1 MNTEQ
6 MRSGSVVSWL
16 RNDIS
21 ARLIAVMLLLSLAP
35 MTVLGFTGRNS
46 LQSALTTSQT
56 TSLDTVHQ
64 SAATG
69 IDAFLRESQT
79 LVELTAKNET
89 LLRYAQA
96 DPARRS
102 AFQSDASDLLR
113 RLAQLKTPFEVASYT
128 DLDGTQRIAE
138 AKGAMEI
145 GVGLSV
151 ADREYFQRVVKDES
165 VFISDLT
172 FTEFRTPSAIFYV
185 AVPVYGVSQATGTAQ
200 NRGIIGVLSLRI
212 NAQAL
217 QNILEGSTAEATAQT
232 AASQGAATAN
242 RSNDV
247 GLWLVD
253 RQGVIVLAANQKP
266 SIVNEQLQLQS
277 VRQLTDAQIE
287 TIKRSGRYG
296 TDKLQITPLGASQ
309 NFIDAF
315 GANAASE
322 VFIYSVGGT
331 RHYSDVARM
340 NTTGWYVAADVP
352 EAAFLGPVTQQ
363 TNNFI
368 VVALLAVVVAL
379 GLAIFIVRQLTRPL
393 NRMEFTARRIAGGDY
408 SVRVPVSGGGQFAN
422 LGQTMNLMV
431 DQITENA
438 TKQEQENASLQRQI
452 VQLLDEVGSVAEGD
466 LTTEAEVHEGALGA
480 VADSFNY
487 MITEL
492 RGIIGRVNSATQQVG
507 ASTDEILTT
516 TDNLSRSAEQQAAR
530 IADTST
536 AIEEMAVS
544 IQQVSENAAISA
556 QVAREARSS
565 AEIGAQA
572 VVATVAGMTRIRQ
585 QVQETAKKIKRLGE
599 VSQEIGQA
607 IQLIEEIARRTN
619 RLALNAAI
627 QAAMAG
633 EHGKGFAV
641 VAEEVRRLAE
651 RTSAATGQI
660 SDLVSA
666 IQSETAGAVIAMED
680 GTREV
685 VAGSRL
691 ADDAGRSLEAIDQIV
706 DQLAELIEAISLAA
720 EQQARASSGIARAM
734 GELSTVTQG
743 TASGSQ
749 QAATSVASLAALA
762 DDLRESVAA
771 FRLDAGQGPSTNG
784 QNGQNRHNGHGYGV
798 SSDSAQLVTSGQM
811 RRN

>member
-1 MNTEQ
+1 MNTAQ
-6 MRSGSVVSWL
+6 MRSGGMISWL

-35 MTVLGFTGRNS
+35 MTVLGLTGRSS
-46 LQSALTTSQT
+46 LQKALSDTQLAALDATHNT
-56 TSLDTVHQ
+56 VAVSLDRYLAQTQTVLNFTAQ
-64 SAATG
+64 S
-69 IDAFLRESQT
+69 ES
-79 LVELTAKNET
+79 VV
-89 LLRYAQA
+89 RYANA
-96 DPARRS
+96 DGGLRTIATS
-102 AFQSDASDLLR
+102 GAGDQLR
-113 RLAQLKTPFEVASYT
+113 RLVRLDPAYESVALVN
-128 DLDGTQRIAE
+128 LDGIQVLDETRV
-138 AKGAMEI
+138 GSTS
-145 GVGLSV
+145 GVGTDVSF
-151 ADREYFQRVVKDES
+151 REYFKTAKGGQPYISLPSLSVVTKQPALFFS
-165 VFISDLT
+165 
-172 FTEFRTPSAIFYV
+172 TPIFS
-185 AVPVYGVSQATGTAQ
+185 PTTATTV
-200 NRGIIGVLSLRI
+200 IGVLRI
-212 NAQAL
+212 RVSGNVLQGQFAQAL
-217 QNILEGSTAEATAQT
+217 NSVSQSDTAFRLRIA
-232 AASQGAATAN
+232 
-242 RSNDV
+242 DK
-247 GLWLVD
+247 D
-253 RQGVIVLAANQKP
+253 GVIFTRSEEGTLIEGDQIRLESVKPISPEQLAA
-266 SIVNEQLQLQS
+266 
-277 VRQLTDAQIE
+277 
-287 TIKRSGRYG
+287 IKQDKRYG
-296 TDKLQITPLGASQ
+296 SENVLITPLGYDTTFLQ
-309 NFIDAF
+309 AF
-315 GANAASE
+315 DRAEGGVVFRYTHDNQVFYGTVTSLKTVNWTLYTE
-322 VFIYSVGGT
+322 VAESVLL
-331 RHYSDVARM
+331 A
-340 NTTGWYVAADVP
+340 
-352 EAAFLGPVTQQ
+352 PVTQQ

-368 VVALLAVVVAL
+368 LVALLAVVIAL
-379 GLAIFIVRQLTRPL
+379 GLAVLIVRQLTRPL
-393 NRMEFTARRIAGGDY
+393 NRMAFSARRIADGDY
-408 SVRVPVSGGGQFAN
+408 SVRVPVGGGAQFAN

-431 DQITENA
+431 DQITDNA
-438 TKQEQENASLQRQI
+438 RKQEQENASLQRQI
-452 VQLLDEVGSVAEGD
+452 VQLLDEVGSIAEGD
-466 LTTEAEVHEGALGA
+466 LTVEAEVTDGALGA

-507 ASTDEILTT
+507 ASTDEILAT

-565 AEIGAQA
+565 AEVGAQA

-607 IQLIEEIARRTN
+607 VQLIEEIARRTN

-651 RTSAATGQI
+651 RTSTATGQI
-660 SDLVSA
+660 ADLVSA
-666 IQSETAGAVIAMED
+666 IQSETAGAVVAMED

-749 QAATSVASLAALA
+749 QAATSVAALAALA

-771 FRLDAGQGPSTNG
+771 FRLDADQDAPTNG
-784 QNGQNRHNGHGYGV
+784 HNGHNGHGYGV
-798 SSDSAQLVTSGQM
+798 PSDSAQLVASGQM
-811 RRN
+811 KRN

>member
-6 MRSGSVVSWL
+6 MRAGGVISWL

-21 ARLIAVMLLLSLAP
+21 ARLIAVMLLLTLVP
-35 MTVLGFTGRNS
+35 MTVLGLTGRSS
-46 LQSALTTSQT
+46 LQSALISSQT
-56 TSLDTVHQ
+56 TSLETVHT
-64 SAATG
+64 STTTA

-89 LLRYAQA
+89 LLRYAQS

-113 RLAQLKTPFEVASYT
+113 RLAQLKLPYELVAYA
-128 DLDGTQRIAE
+128 DLDGTQRITE
-138 AKGAMEI
+138 AKGSMEA
-145 GVGLSV
+145 GVGQPV
-151 ADREYFQRVVKDES
+151 ADREYFQRVIKDEG

-172 FTEFRTPSAIFYV
+172 FADPRTSSAVFYV
-185 AVPVYGVSQATGTAQ
+185 AVPVYGTSQATGTAQ
-200 NRGIIGVLSLRI
+200 NVGIIGVLSLRI
-212 NAQAL
+212 SAQAL
-217 QNILEGSTAEATAQT
+217 QNILDGSTAEVNPQ
-232 AASQGAATAN
+232 ASGGQGAATTTRSTDAN
-242 RSNDV
+242 
-247 GLWLVD
+247 LWLVD
-253 RQGVIVLAANQKP
+253 RQGVIALASGRKP
-266 SIVNEQLQLQS
+266 TIVGEQLQLQS
-277 VRQLTDAQIE
+277 IRQLTDAQIE
-287 TIKRSGRYG
+287 AIKRSGRYG
-296 TDKLQITPLGASQ
+296 TDKLQVTPIGASQ
-309 NFIDAF
+309 NFVSAF
-315 GANAASE
+315 GTGNVAP
-322 VFIYSVGGT
+322 FIYSVGGS
-331 RHYSDVARM
+331 RHYSAIGRL
-340 NTTGWYVAADVP
+340 NATGWYVAADVP
-352 EAAFLGPVTQQ
+352 EAALLAPVTQQ

-368 VVALLAVVVAL
+368 LVALLAAVIAL
-379 GLAIFIVRQLTRPL
+379 GLAVLIVRQLTRPL
-393 NRMEFTARRIAGGDY
+393 NRMTFSARRIADGDY
-408 SVRVPVSGGGQFAN
+408 TVRVPVSGGGQFAN

-431 DQITENA
+431 DQITDNA
-438 TKQEQENASLQRQI
+438 RKQEQENASLQRQI

-466 LTTEAEVHEGALGA
+466 LTTEAEVHDGALGA

-565 AEIGAQA
+565 AEVGAQA

-607 IQLIEEIARRTN
+607 VQLIEEIARRTN

-651 RTSAATGQI
+651 RTSTATGQI
-660 SDLVSA
+660 ADLVGA

-749 QAATSVASLAALA
+749 QAATSVAALAALA

-771 FRLDAGQGPSTNG
+771 FRLDADQGAPTNG
-784 QNGQNRHNGHGYGV
+784 HNAHNGHNGHGYGV
-798 SSDSAQLVTSGQM
+798 PSDSAQLVASGQM
-811 RRN
+811 KRN